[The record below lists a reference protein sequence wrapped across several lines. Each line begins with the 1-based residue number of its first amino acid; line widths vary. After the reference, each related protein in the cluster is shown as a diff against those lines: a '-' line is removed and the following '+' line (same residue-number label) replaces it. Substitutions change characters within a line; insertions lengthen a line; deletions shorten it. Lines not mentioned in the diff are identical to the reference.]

1 MDDNF
6 RERFGFSERSLH
18 FKNHQELDIFVN
30 KLEIKDMHFKKHY
43 PEEYMLLKAF
53 DRAFWLR
60 LFRARSDLMKA
71 KTDNEYVYEEILKLF
86 PKYAPFRRS
95 GGDYDEDHN
104 NLRDRYAECPFESPY
119 GK

>member
-30 KLEIKDMHFKKHY
+30 KLEIKDMHFQKHY

-71 KTDNEYVYEEILKLF
+71 KKDNEYEQILTLF
-86 PKYAPFRRS
+86 PKYAPLRKS
-95 GGDYDEDHN
+95 GRNDDVDQN
-104 NLRDRYAECPFESPY
+104 DLRDKHAKCPFQSPY
-119 GK
+119 SK